1 MESSFMTMERKPAA
15 ELKRERIRGNRAAA
29 RASAQS
35 KASRRDQHQHDREVA
50 VRMTRRFFPSD
61 RFPGGPPLLT
71 IDYRY
76 WQARRCGWDAL
87 ADKPR
92 VSAKGLETQPMS
104 DAEWR
109 WWTRLHYETRG
120 YLVRLSAFKLTRR

>member
-1 MESSFMTMERKPAA
+1 MERKPASA
-15 ELKRERIRGNRAAA
+15 AKINRRLNRAAA
-29 RASAQS
+29 SAAARAKAQ
-35 KASRRDQHQHDREVA
+35 RRDQHQRDSEVA
-50 VRMTRRFFPSD
+50 VRMTRRFFP
-61 RFPGGPPLLT
+61 PVLYPEGPPLLT

-92 VSAKGLETQPMS
+92 VSAKGIETQPMS
-104 DAEWR
+104 DEEWH